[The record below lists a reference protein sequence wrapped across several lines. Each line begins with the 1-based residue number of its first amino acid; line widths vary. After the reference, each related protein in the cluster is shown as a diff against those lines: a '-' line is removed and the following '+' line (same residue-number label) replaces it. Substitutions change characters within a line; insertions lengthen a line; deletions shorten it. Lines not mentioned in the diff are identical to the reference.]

1 MTAQEDGGISGMRPC
16 VFLRIL
22 SFYLF
27 IKYIIKICP
36 SVAEECSTDW
46 PLFVFKWRRAKNNT
60 TWKREQDVT
69 DEREL
74 LFVGVF
80 HHGCSSETSTGEK
93 RMHRAAGAGS
103 SGKLQRPG
111 RNTRSWTAAVRCAGE
126 ELREDVPERG
136 ATSDDNG
143 VILFVLRQ
151 SLKSTLGQWEPI
163 TVFVWGK
170 DIKCFSFSFS
180 SWGWWCTGM
189 CIGKRVCT
197 HHAF

>member
-69 DEREL
+69 DEREEL
-74 LFVGVF
+74 QSQGGECERTREARGRRGALVDDAWAICRATVGVLKRLCLMF
-80 HHGCSSETSTGEK
+80 PVLQGEVTP
-93 RMHRAAGAGS
+93 
-103 SGKLQRPG
+103 QV
-111 RNTRSWTAAVRCAGE
+111 RSWGE
-126 ELREDVPERG
+126 EGQGIHLLSASSSPISWPSKFTPLG
-136 ATSDDNG
+136 IIFLSLW
-143 VILFVLRQ
+143 VISPLPIMSLFESHIQ
-151 SLKSTLGQWEPI
+151 
-163 TVFVWGK
+163 
-170 DIKCFSFSFS
+170 
-180 SWGWWCTGM
+180 
-189 CIGKRVCT
+189 
-197 HHAF
+197 HAIV